1 MNKKI
6 LTSITLVF
14 VLAIACMAVLP
25 TPVAYAMQYGN
36 EDSADLETFWYY
48 KPGHL
53 NVAGMKESIASWI
66 SNADKSNP
74 VIIGVIDT
82 GVNAGHEV
90 FQKTNTIFKVDDKA
104 QGYNAFIASNNAN
117 APIEQLVN
125 FADGSSSTHGTAVAS
140 IMAMLIYDLG
150 LQDYIKLYPIKASRD
165 TTNMFPTSAV
175 VKGLEF
181 VKNTQDKL
189 GMDVVNLS
197 IAGYAETEADYKKQQ
212 QLFIDLSA
220 DCVIVAAAGNENASS
235 TAKPCYP
242 ASLDGVV
249 SVMAYG
255 KDGKKTTA
263 SNFGAYDV
271 VAPGQDIYV
280 ATGDNN
286 GYKFEKGTSMA
297 SAFVSVVSAVVKL
310 REQTLES
317 GINGVMVARHILTS
331 SKTTSISHGEYTLSK
346 FDGFASVHNSITET
360 YLDPTGIQI
369 TNNKGLEDGCTITR
383 GQYNDLQFTAQLLPY
398 AYTNPKLAEKVVWT
412 QTEILSRPKVDGEG
426 KETGEVEEY
435 DGQTINLSTGAVL
448 NYEPNLKG
456 KYRITA
462 SYKVDGNTL
471 EVSTTLTVVYAEYS
485 SVAGLLKVMPVSS
498 QEGGTIDNGF
508 CYELDTVSFYLA
520 GSEMLDPTV
529 EIKWYVN
536 GEHVHTGATYTH
548 KAGSMG
554 DYEITAQYGDN
565 RIVEKAYT
573 LEVKSGF
580 LRPAVWISFTA
591 VVGALVIAGIVM
603 AVVKSKKKSA
613 KAE

>member
-1 MNKKI
+1 
-6 LTSITLVF
+6 
-14 VLAIACMAVLP
+14 
-25 TPVAYAMQYGN
+25 
-36 EDSADLETFWYY
+36 
-48 KPGHL
+48 
-53 NVAGMKESIASWI
+53 
-66 SNADKSNP
+66 
-74 VIIGVIDT
+74 
-82 GVNAGHEV
+82 
-90 FQKTNTIFKVDDKA
+90 
-104 QGYNAFIASNNAN
+104 
-117 APIEQLVN
+117 
-125 FADGSSSTHGTAVAS
+125 
-140 IMAMLIYDLG
+140 
-150 LQDYIKLYPIKASRD
+150 
-165 TTNMFPTSAV
+165 
-175 VKGLEF
+175 
-181 VKNTQDKL
+181 
-189 GMDVVNLS
+189 
-197 IAGYAETEADYKKQQ
+197 
-212 QLFIDLSA
+212 
-220 DCVIVAAAGNENASS
+220 
-235 TAKPCYP
+235 
-242 ASLDGVV
+242 
-249 SVMAYG
+249 
-255 KDGKKTTA
+255 
-263 SNFGAYDV
+263 
-271 VAPGQDIYV
+271 
-280 ATGDNN
+280 
-286 GYKFEKGTSMA
+286 
-297 SAFVSVVSAVVKL
+297 
-310 REQTLES
+310 
-317 GINGVMVARHILTS
+317 
-331 SKTTSISHGEYTLSK
+331 
-346 FDGFASVHNSITET
+346 
-360 YLDPTGIQI
+360 
-369 TNNKGLEDGCTITR
+369 LEDGCTITR

-462 SYKVDGNTL
+462 SYKVGDNTL

-591 VVGALVIAGIVM
+591 VVGALVIAGVVM